1 MAEENQIIPAEAPR
15 HDPDARIDAE
25 TLMAA
30 GDALSKSMLF
40 ALRRED
46 RSSMSSHP
54 VHGEF
59 VNPRINAS
67 ALAVL

>member
-1 MAEENQIIPAEAPR
+1 MTKEEKVLWDRWKQSESQDRPELAELLR
-15 HDPDARIDAE
+15 RDPD
-25 TLMAA
+25 
-30 GDALSKSMLF
+30 K
-40 ALRRED
+40 
-46 RSSMSSHP
+46 P